1 MLGVPLVS
9 PRPRAPSPAL
19 ELSLT
24 SQSLVPLPQAP
35 PPLTSEPQAGGGS
48 HLSPS
53 RTPEREQA
61 GGSGAKRRQTVAGA
75 QRQPPRASQPAPR
88 WGSRRY
94 SPGAVPPPPPGVEE
108 GRLDPSANGYPCPRM
123 GGGAGRS
130 GLWVGRAGPFSPT
143 SVLGPAGAR
152 LAGGE
157 LSGIIEEGGEGS
169 VLVCTCVCVC
179 VCARA
184 CVRTH
189 SAGHEAED

>member
-19 ELSLT
+19 EWSLA
-24 SQSLVPLPQAP
+24 SQSLVSAPQAP

-94 SPGAVPPPPPGVEE
+94 SPGPPPSPRPAPLRRGGRTPQPMDTLVQEWEGVPGD
-108 GRLDPSANGYPCPRM
+108 LDCGWTGLGLSPRPLPW
-123 GGGAGRS
+123 AQQ
-130 GLWVGRAGPFSPT
+130 
-143 SVLGPAGAR
+143 
-152 LAGGE
+152 
-157 LSGIIEEGGEGS
+157 
-169 VLVCTCVCVC
+169 
-179 VCARA
+179 
-184 CVRTH
+184 VR
-189 SAGHEAED
+189 